1 MLKLELNDKNMI
13 PEEKAEEIKQKR
25 IFSKNQILSTITP
38 FEKEDLDVDLALYG
52 SFATEHD
59 KATLERIRKMK
70 PEEKIKS
77 GEHLFDDDKYHKL
90 LWRQVARCYPEAL
103 SDSDKEKW
111 KNFCALRLLQ
121 NVTQESFTYDKYMR
135 TVEEILTSL
144 DTTAEDKMIAL
155 KLKDY
160 GKTLY
165 ETILS

>member
-1 MLKLELNDKNMI
+1 MPK
-13 PEEKAEEIKQKR
+13 EEV
-25 IFSKNQILSTITP
+25 
-38 FEKEDLDVDLALYG
+38 DVDLALYG
-52 SFATEHD
+52 TFATEHD
-59 KATLERIRKMK
+59 KATLEKIRQMK
-70 PEEKIKS
+70 PEEKLKS

-103 SDSDKEKW
+103 SEQDKAKW

-121 NVTQESFTYDKYMR
+121 SPTQEGLTYDKYIR
-135 TVEEILTSL
+135 SVEELLTSL
-144 DTTAEDKMIAL
+144 DTSAEDKMIAL